1 MSFCLIITSN
11 CVHIKFLT
19 FFNLFTYSEFL
30 IFLFLLKFKFLLWCL
45 ISFCICGFPWATRPC
60 TCPLCLFTSYSEL
73 LLLPFSPFGLL
84 FLAAT
89 FHELPR
95 VFLLLFKVFSN
106 VLCAV
111 KRVFLQR
118 FLWLWSRSLLSV
130 LFNLWQDI
138 PKKISFLFKKKVF
151 TSNWTFHFQERCLS
165 YCFPLFPVVSAC
177 S

>member
-1 MSFCLIITSN
+1 MYLEFLI
-11 CVHIKFLT
+11 
-19 FFNLFTYSEFL
+19 FL
-30 IFLFLLKFKFLLWCL
+30 IFLFLLFFNFLLWCL

-111 KRVFLQR
+111 KWVFLQR

-138 PKKISFLFKKKVF
+138 PHLYKLFLYDMRFLLQTEPSISKKGVYPIAFLYFLLFLPALKDLSLDKGLLF
-151 TSNWTFHFQERCLS
+151 CL
-165 YCFPLFPVVSAC
+165 FV
-177 S
+177 